1 MFDQVLTSPT
11 DMLFHNACRFISIMA
26 LDRFNDIP
34 VLSSDGLPT
43 CAADCKSAGEDVQHL
58 TLPEFQLDSLL
69 IVMPPID
76 NVVKLLV
83 GLPIP
88 VVVAAVFVD
97 ISLKYLEGFDLTIRR
112 IVDEP
117 ADEIWLD

>member
-1 MFDQVLTSPT
+1 
-11 DMLFHNACRFISIMA
+11 
-26 LDRFNDIP
+26 
-34 VLSSDGLPT
+34 
-43 CAADCKSAGEDVQHL
+43 VQHL

-76 NVVKLLV
+76 DVVKLLV

-88 VVVAAVFVD
+88 LVVAAVFVD

-117 ADEIWLD
+117 ADEIWLDKRPDLVNVAYKIINDRAYKSTPIWRDDHNSFAL